1 MAQLLLDQID
11 GFQAS
16 LPDSTPSRRCKALE
30 VDQFSPTSVVR
41 DIDGSSVYA
50 FIEEVEMR
58 EPPKERFEILRR
70 LHIPGLDK
78 RSDELVEF
86 SKLAMEKKPT
96 DEITARL
103 IEIGIQAAITAKDK
117 VELEEQRA
125 LLTDEERDICE
136 ALEWMTDAEL
146 RQLGKSIPEH
156 RELIT
161 ALLFHQDE
169 CRRFIDEA
177 REIGKRLKGME

>member
-1 MAQLLLDQID
+1 L
-11 GFQAS
+11 QAG
-16 LPDSTPSRRCKALE
+16 
-30 VDQFSPTSVVR
+30 QFSPTRVVR
-41 DIDGSSVYA
+41 DIDGSAVYA

-78 RSDELVEF
+78 RSDELVELC
-86 SKLAMEKKPT
+86 KLAMEKKPT

-125 LLTDEERDICE
+125 LLTDDEREICE
-136 ALEWMTDAEL
+136 VLEWMTDAEL

-169 CRRFIDEA
+169 CCRFIDEA
-177 REIGKRLKGME
+177 REIGKRLKGMK